1 MNDIKEILLELT
13 SVQSDTGTPM
23 EALLGHKIHRTIH
36 EHPYFTEFPEYCGIE
51 TDDIMQRPLVWAL
64 RRGRSDKTIIL
75 SGHYDAVEIDCYG
88 GLKEC
93 ALRPDRLKA
102 RMLELGLGD
111 ERVKKDLRDGDWLFG
126 RGVADM
132 KAGVAINLHALFTLE
147 DPEPNIL
154 FTAVCDEEN
163 VSAGCRAMMP
173 LLLRLKERFGLDYRV
188 CLITEPQITAVE
200 EGAFTVYG
208 GGTGKI
214 LPTILAKGKLA
225 HCAQNVEGLNA
236 AGMIAEIAR
245 NIDLNP
251 DLMTEDLGMATQPPA
266 VQIMKDL
273 KTTYDV
279 SLPEYAVAGVNILF
293 LGEGAA
299 PDILAKIRAICEAS
313 FRTVVE
319 RYDRAFDAAR
329 DRGLVRE
336 ESRLPLRPLV
346 LSLKELEEHARRARP
361 DFESIRERL
370 VHELS
375 RSVLLGERT
384 LQAAGVAYMQE
395 MARCSL
401 IEEPFVTVG
410 LVPPYYPAI
419 SNNHLDKKTDGFL
432 RSMAAEAARHGL
444 KLTAQPYLPGMADIS
459 YMSCT
464 DPQAEKSV
472 MENMAVPD
480 SLYAIPFD
488 AIATLNIPAYCLGPR
503 CRDCHQWTERVYMPD
518 VERVVPDI
526 IRRIVREL

>member
-1 MNDIKEILLELT
+1 MNDIREILLELT

-23 EALLGHKIHRTIH
+23 EAMLGHKIHRMIR
-36 EHPYFTEFPEYCGIE
+36 EHPYFVEFPEYCGAE
-51 TDDIMQRPLVWAL
+51 TGDIMQRPLVWAL
-64 RRGRSDKTIIL
+64 RQGRSDKTIIL
-75 SGHYDAVEIDCYG
+75 SGHYDAVEIGCYG
-88 GLKEC
+88 ELKEY
-93 ALRPDRLKA
+93 ALHPERLKA
-102 RMLELGLGD
+102 RMRELGLGD
-111 ERVKKDLRDGDWLFG
+111 ERVKKDLCDDEWLFG

-132 KAGVAINLHALFTLE
+132 KAGVAVNLHTLFTVE
-147 DPEPNIL
+147 NPEPNIL

-188 CLITEPQITAVE
+188 CLITEPQLTAME

-236 AGMIAEIAR
+236 AGLIAEIAR

-266 VQIMKDL
+266 VQIMKNL

-293 LGEGAA
+293 LGDGAA

-313 FRTVVE
+313 FLTVIG
-319 RYDRAFDAAR
+319 RYNRAFDAAQ
-329 DRGLVRE
+329 DRGLVRG
-336 ESRLPLRPLV
+336 ESRLQLRPLV
-346 LSLKELEEHARRARP
+346 LSLRELEERVRQVKP
-361 DFESIRERL
+361 DFESFRNSLEKD
-370 VHELS
+370 LS
-375 RSVLLGERT
+375 EKILLGELT
-384 LQAAGVAYMQE
+384 LQDAGSAYMQE
-395 MARCSL
+395 MARASL
-401 IEEPFVTVG
+401 IEQPFVTVG

-419 SNNHLDKKTDGFL
+419 SNEHLGKETAGFL
-432 RSMAAEAARHGL
+432 RSMTAEAARHGL
-444 KLTAQPYLPGMADIS
+444 KLTAAPYLPGMADIS
-459 YMSCT
+459 YMSCA
-464 DPQAEKSV
+464 DPREEKGV
-472 MENMAVPD
+472 MENMAVPPF
-480 SLYAIPFD
+480 LYDIPFD
-488 AIATLNIPAYCLGPR
+488 AIAALNIPAYCLGPR